1 VSEQYDRVSKKID
14 SYVEANNVRPT
25 APQTICLADVEPKP
39 INWLW
44 PDRIARG
51 KLTLISGDP
60 GLGKSL
66 ITVALASAV
75 SNGGRWPVGG
85 GYAPLGSVILLS
97 EEDAL
102 ADTIRPRLDAAGA
115 DCSRVHAL
123 RMIQELNEDGEI
135 INRSFNLASDVERL
149 AAIVEKLGDVALIQI
164 DPISA
169 YLGGTDSHKNAD
181 VRALLSPLSDLA
193 ERFDV
198 AIVVVTHLNK
208 GSGSAMYRSVGSIAF
223 TAAART
229 AWAVTKDKD
238 EPARRLMLPVKNN
251 LGNDESG
258 MAYRVE
264 TAANEAPF
272 IMWEPETIEVDIND
286 ALSRDSDELRTERD
300 EAKEWL
306 QVELYNGPVLCTDLQ
321 KSARDAGHSW
331 STVRRAKR
339 ELGIKSK
346 RSGFHQGKWLWY
358 HPDDLPIKRE
368 GDHQGTE
375 GDHSQNVGPFG
386 DEWSSSGDRAW

>member
-1 VSEQYDRVSKKID
+1 MSQHDPV
-14 SYVEANNVRPT
+14 VRKMPVT
-25 APQTICLADVEPKP
+25 RAGTRLQTVCVADVDPKP

-44 PDRIARG
+44 PDKIARG

-75 SNGGRWPVGG
+75 SNGARWPVGG
-85 GYAPLGSVILLS
+85 GNAPHGSVVLLS
-97 EEDAL
+97 DEDAI
-102 ADTIRPRLDAAGA
+102 ADTIRPRLDAAGSN
-115 DCSRVHAL
+115 CSKVHAL
-123 RMIQELNEDGEI
+123 QMVQETTEDGEVLI
-135 INRSFNLASDVERL
+135 RSFNLAIDIERL
-149 AAIVEKLGDVALIQI
+149 AAVVEDLGDVALIQI

-193 ERFDV
+193 ERLNV

-208 GSGSAMYRSVGSIAF
+208 GSGAAMYRSVGSIAF

-258 MAYRVE
+258 MAYRIE
-264 TAANEAPF
+264 TASNDAPVV
-272 IMWEPETIEVDIND
+272 MWEPNPVHIDINE
-286 ALSRDSDELRTERD
+286 ALSTESDDYRSEREDAADWLEIELRGQPIP
-300 EAKEWL
+300 AN
-306 QVELYNGPVLCTDLQ
+306 QLQ
-321 KSARDAGHSW
+321 KMAGAAGHSW
-331 STVRRAKR
+331 RTVKRAKKD
-339 ELGIKSK
+339 LGVVSRKCTFE
-346 RSGFHQGKWLWY
+346 GGWLWY
-358 HPDDLPIKRE
+358 HPDDLPVKCEE
-368 GDHQGTE
+368 GHEEAQE
-375 GDHSQNVGPFG
+375 GQSQNVDPFG
-386 DEWSSSGDRAW
+386 NVGPLGDELGDSEELSL